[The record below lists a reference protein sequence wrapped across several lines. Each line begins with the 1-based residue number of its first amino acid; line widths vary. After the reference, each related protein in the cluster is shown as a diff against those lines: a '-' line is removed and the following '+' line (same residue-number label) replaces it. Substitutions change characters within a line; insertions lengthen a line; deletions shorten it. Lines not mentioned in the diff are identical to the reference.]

1 MLRLSDGRWTL
12 DASVKIL
19 SESATYPD
27 SFLGRTVVGGTSNVS
42 ALVERVER
50 YQVGSLDVTE
60 LFLSGFDA
68 NNSSYQATTGTEYTT
83 FYLGETVTAN
93 SADDDGNYATATTSG
108 VLQGVDIVYGGS
120 GYEKGEELNVSGGGG
135 VGAKAKV
142 SSIAAAA
149 LTGIDVIDSGDGYT
163 GGDVVEFTNY

>member
-12 DASVKIL
+12 DKSVKIL
-19 SESATYPD
+19 TDSASYVD
-27 SFLGRTVVGGTSNVS
+27 SFLGRTVVGQTSNVS

-50 YQVGSLDVTE
+50 YQVGAQDVTE

-68 NNSSYQATTGTEYTT
+68 NNSSYQATTGTGYTT
-83 FYLGETVTAN
+83 FYLGETLTAN

-120 GYEKGEELNVSGGGG
+120 GYTTGDELIISSGGGAQ
-135 VGAKAKV
+135 AKAKV
-142 SSIAAAA
+142 GSIAAAA
-149 LTGIDVIDSGDGYT
+149 LTGIDCYRFG
-163 GGDVVEFTNY
+163 